1 MGVPLHARL
10 HARGRRHWLVATL
23 ASAVVAGA
31 AADAVAARAV
41 TAATVKHGGAT
52 GELELVTMY
61 DDGQNGDAEAADG
74 VFTAKVPSYDDEL
87 PRYVFSLTLTTQDAE
102 EEPDVGETPTTLVI
116 NELMASNDTA
126 VADPQGDYDDWIEL
140 LNTGTEDI
148 DLSGM
153 YLSDKTSN
161 PLKWRFP
168 EGTTIAAGA
177 YLLVW
182 ADDDAGDSPGLHT
195 NFRLSSGGENVVLSD
210 IDARNNAVIDS
221 VEFPALGADVAY
233 GRSPEGTGA
242 FQTLDTASPGEAR
255 PVTPQVTI
263 AADGAVTEGGTATFT
278 VTARPAPTAALTV
291 NVAVTQGAS
300 DDYLPSS
307 PPTSVTVPADATETT
322 LSVAVPD
329 DDVAEDDGVMTAT
342 IESGAGY
349 DVSTPA
355 TATLAVRDDDSG
367 ASATVVI
374 NELMASNDTTAA
386 DPQGDYDDWI
396 ELYNLSSGSVD
407 LSGMYLSDDRDEPKK
422 WEFPAGT
429 TIAASGRLLVWA
441 DDDGDDSPGL
451 HTSFKLSAG
460 GESVVLSDTD
470 ANSNAVLDSVDY
482 PELETDQS
490 YGRDPEGTGPFRI
503 LDAASPGTAPLASA
517 DATLASLSLTGV
529 DFAFASA
536 TRSYAAEVA
545 HAVSTTTVEAETT
558 DADAQVAFEPAD
570 ADGLTEGHQV
580 ALGVGATAVTAT
592 VTAADGTTTQTYTV
606 TVTRAGSADAA
617 LASLSLTGVDIGTFD
632 AATLGYAGTTEASTT
647 TVAAAA
653 RDAGAEVAIAPAD
666 ADEFTA
672 GHQVSLAVGASAVTA
687 TVTATDGATTRA
699 YTVTVTRI
707 GENDAG
713 LESLALSDV
722 DIGTF
727 DTATLAYTG
736 TTTASTTTVT
746 AVPKHS
752 GARAAITPADAD
764 GTTVDH
770 EVSLAVG
777 ETTLTVKVT
786 AADGTTTKTYTVA
799 VTRADVGETP
809 TTLVINEVMASNDA
823 TLADPQGEYDDWIEF
838 MNTGAESIDLAGM
851 YLSDDRAEPLKWQF
865 PAGATIAA
873 GGYLLVW
880 ADDDDGATP
889 GLHASFKLSGKGE
902 SVVLSDID
910 ARGNVVID
918 SVDYPALEDDQS
930 YGRSPDG
937 TGDFGL
943 LDVASPGAAAAAVP
957 EVSIAADGPATEGGT
972 ASFTVTAK
980 PAPTAALTV
989 NVAVTQGASDDYLPA
1004 LPPTSV
1010 AFVADAGEATLW
1022 VALPDDALSEANGVL
1037 TATLATGT
1045 GYALSTPAAAS
1056 LTVRDDDGGAVTL
1069 AVNELMASNDTTAAD
1084 PQGEYDDWIE
1094 LYNLSSQSIDLA
1106 GMYLSDDR
1114 EEPKKWQFP
1123 AGATIA
1129 ASSRLLV
1136 WADDDDG
1143 ETPGLHTNFKLSG
1156 KGESVVLSDTDANSN
1171 AVIDAVDYPELETD
1185 QSYGRDP
1192 EGTGPFRI
1200 LDAASP
1206 GTMPAAS
1213 DDATLASLAL
1223 TGVDFAFASA
1233 TTTYAA
1239 AVAHAVE
1246 STTVT
1251 ARTSHADAEVAIA
1264 PADADGATP
1273 EHQVA
1278 LAVGD
1283 TVVTVTVT
1291 AADGATTETYT
1302 VTVTRAKSDDA
1313 TLASLALAGVDFGT
1327 FASGTTTYAA
1337 QVANDVESTTVAAD
1351 ATHDD
1356 ARVDIAPG
1364 DADAVAPGHQVSL
1377 AVGDTRI
1384 AVTVT
1389 AADGAA
1395 TATYTVTVTRVGSAD
1410 AALSSL
1416 SLTGVDLGSF
1426 DPATLTYS
1434 AVTELSTLT
1443 VAASAAGAG
1452 ATVSVPGGTRDAD
1465 GNWPVPLAEGDNE
1478 IAVTVTAQDGTT
1490 RTYTVSVRR
1499 APAGT
1504 ATCRDGT
1511 ALADPEGNP
1520 GLVRDCETLLSLKD
1534 ELDPT
1539 GDMNWGDQPG
1549 FRRLDLGEWDTVAVR
1564 DGRVRGIAWD
1574 GTDSSISLRG
1584 VLPAALGELDALE
1597 VLRLDSHGLRGG
1609 LPASLGRLSR
1619 LEVLDLG
1626 YNWWMDEEPL
1636 PAWLGELTSLR
1647 RVRLHAHAPG
1657 TVPDSWSS
1665 LTRLEDLEL
1674 YAPTGATG
1682 AAGPVASWL
1691 GDLPALRRLVLLQR
1705 RSTGRIPLSLARE
1718 FDELDLRMNA
1728 LAGCV
1733 PAQLAES
1740 ENARASEQGLGA
1752 GRYRLPACALSVDAG
1767 AGGEV
1772 SAGATAELSATA
1784 SGHHGD
1790 ATLVWSWT
1798 QESGPSV
1805 ALTDAGTATP
1815 SFAVP
1820 ARGAADA
1827 EFAFSVSVHD
1837 AEATSG
1843 SATATVAYRLPG
1855 FAGTAAPAV
1864 SGPVSHAVVE
1874 GDTAVATLAATDADT
1889 AAERLSWR
1897 LSGGSDASH
1906 FALGGSGSLSFVSA
1920 KDYEAP
1926 DDADGDGTYAVSVEV
1941 SDGLRSA
1948 TADLTV
1954 ALVNRNEA
1962 PTAEA
1967 GPDQSD
1973 VSAGATVTLSGSVTD
1988 PDAGDALSHAW
1999 TQVSGASVELSSPG
2013 SASATF
2019 AAPASGGAL
2028 TFRLRATDAGGLWGE
2043 DETTVTV
2050 LASADARLR
2059 SLALSD
2065 VDFGAFD
2072 AETLSYAAAVEGEV
2086 ESTTVAAAAWEPAA
2100 RVEISPSDADG
2111 GAADHQVALA
2121 VGETVV
2127 SVTVTAAD
2135 GTTTR
2140 TYAVTV
2146 TRVSLVSWGD
2156 RLSALDVELDGIG
2169 IASGVWSDGDTVWV
2183 SDWEDPAVRAYAL
2196 AGGARRSG
2204 KDLTELPATRAAG
2217 LWSDGSTLWVADFSG
2232 AAVHARDLSTGAAA
2246 SGGLADLDDDGNATP
2261 TGVWSDGA
2269 TLWVSDYYDRKA
2281 YAYARSDGARTS
2293 SRDVALSGVGRA
2305 FGLWSA
2311 GGTLLAADWT
2321 GGRVR
2326 AYRLSDGTR
2335 LADLDI
2341 DTKAAGNAK
2350 PMGLWSD
2357 GETLWVSDEQD
2368 DRLYAYAVP
2377 APSGQDAKSVA
2388 RFAIPDAALSAALG
2402 AALDAQGGS
2411 RDPGALTSLDLSDL
2425 GIADLTGIEAATA
2438 LRTLDVSGNAVV
2450 DLGPL
2455 SRLHALAELD
2465 VGRNLHLRDLAP
2477 LASLRNLR
2485 VLRASDN
2492 AIADVSPLG
2501 RLTGLAELDLSGNM
2515 IRDASPLAALGG
2527 LSRLDLGDNAVADL
2541 APLAGLGAGVVLGLD
2556 AQLALPASSPTA
2568 YFADAQLRAVVAAA
2582 LGKVP
2587 DAVVTEAE
2595 LGLLTALDAPVPGLA
2610 DLRDLGRATRL
2621 RALRLEGGRIADLWP
2636 LAELGGLRRLGLP
2649 GNAVRD
2655 VTALAG
2661 LGGLRVLDLSGN
2673 AVSDLRPLSGLAL
2686 LEHLDMGGNP
2696 VEDVSV
2702 LGDLEGLVWLRV
2714 PDAGGV
2720 PAERLARL
2728 RWLSDG
2734 ACDTCPADDK

>member
-1 MGVPLHARL
+1 MGVAGNGLRAR
-10 HARGRRHWLVATL
+10 AAWCRAAL
-23 ASAVVAGA
+23 ALALSAALGTA
-31 AADAVAARAV
+31 AAAGGTGTTDAGVCGRSPAVAAAIAAV
-41 TAATVKHGGAT
+41 AGEDCGDIDAADLHGVLALDLSGHSLGSIAANDFGGLVRLRELDLSDNALTSLPEGVFDDLGVLDTLGLADNALASLPTGAFDSLLALRT
-52 GELELVTMY
+52 LTLHGNALATLP
-61 DDGQNGDAEAADG
+61 DG
-74 VFTAKVPSYDDEL
+74 VFDEL
-87 PRYVFSLTLTTQDAE
+87 LLLETLTLH
-102 EEPDVGETPTTLVI
+102 GNGL
-116 NELMASNDTA
+116 ASLPDTA
-126 VADPQGDYDDWIEL
+126 GLFDALSPFWGLPLDGPGDPPRGAEALRRFVAEAEIDSVEGFVAALPASHKRNFVMVYESLGLGAEFVSREHPRMISWGADGRFLFAWTTDPDAAAPFG
-140 LNTGTEDI
+140 TGVEF
-148 DLSGM
+148 L
-153 YLSDKTSN
+153 
-161 PLKWRFP
+161 
-168 EGTTIAAGA
+168 IAAGA
-177 YLLVW
+177 TW
-182 ADDDAGDSPGLHT
+182 DAGVVDFSGEAPTIVRPESCASCHGELLKPVWGSNSWLLGDDPTDVPEEAYAGTEEHAWRDAEVWSATSALMASENARIAPMDFAASTLAEGDARRLRPFATVAEEFGAAVGRRHAEVQFRSVLARDDSDRLLQRLSCRPSSPYSTYYEELLLPPKEDWRPSFVPALHRNVGAVGGLRLWTYFHFGSMGHA
-195 NFRLSSGGENVVLSD
+195 FRLRAYGHWWRNREALRALFAETSNRHLRDDLRQGGFVGTLPDLHFHEPGTALMEDELIRALRQSFGHGSSLNVEVGKTAYRPEGRSRVDQDRRVRVDDYALPPYRAMVGGMEAALCDASYLRNAAPSMAAASELRDEGSRIEVEVWYPSHVGADLYADSIRVYVTNGIVTVKRV
-210 IDARNNAVIDS
+210 IDAPPPQPRGEDS
-221 VEFPALGADVAY
+221 GYFLRIKPDADAEWVGVEVPPYRPRSAGAMVPGGSWKISTATGDVLPSADASLLGLVVSGADVGWFDPAKTAY
-233 GRSPEGTGA
+233 
-242 FQTLDTASPGEAR
+242 TARAPHGQEETTVAPTKSHFG
-255 PVTPQVTI
+255 
-263 AADGAVTEGGTATFT
+263 ATFEIT
-278 VTARPAPTAALTV
+278 PADANADRWGHQVALPVGDTEIE
-291 NVAVTQGAS
+291 VAVTAEDGETTATYAVTVTRAAS
-300 DDYLPSS
+300 DDAML
-307 PPTSVTVPADATETT
+307 
-322 LSVAVPD
+322 
-329 DDVAEDDGVMTAT
+329 
-342 IESGAGY
+342 AG
-349 DVSTPA
+349 
-355 TATLAVRDDDSG
+355 
-367 ASATVVI
+367 
-374 NELMASNDTTAA
+374 
-386 DPQGDYDDWI
+386 
-396 ELYNLSSGSVD
+396 
-407 LSGMYLSDDRDEPKK
+407 
-422 WEFPAGT
+422 
-429 TIAASGRLLVWA
+429 
-441 DDDGDDSPGL
+441 
-451 HTSFKLSAG
+451 
-460 GESVVLSDTD
+460 
-470 ANSNAVLDSVDY
+470 
-482 PELETDQS
+482 
-490 YGRDPEGTGPFRI
+490 
-503 LDAASPGTAPLASA
+503 
-517 DATLASLSLTGV
+517 LSLTGV
-529 DFAFASA
+529 DLGTFAS
-536 TRSYAAEVA
+536 
-545 HAVSTTTVEAETT
+545 
-558 DADAQVAFEPAD
+558 
-570 ADGLTEGHQV
+570 
-580 ALGVGATAVTAT
+580 
-592 VTAADGTTTQTYTV
+592 GTTSY
-606 TVTRAGSADAA
+606 SA
-617 LASLSLTGVDIGTFD
+617 
-632 AATLGYAGTTEASTT
+632 
-647 TVAAAA
+647 
-653 RDAGAEVAIAPAD
+653 
-666 ADEFTA
+666 
-672 GHQVSLAVGASAVTA
+672 
-687 TVTATDGATTRA
+687 
-699 YTVTVTRI
+699 
-707 GENDAG
+707 
-713 LESLALSDV
+713 
-722 DIGTF
+722 
-727 DTATLAYTG
+727 
-736 TTTASTTTVT
+736 
-746 AVPKHS
+746 
-752 GARAAITPADAD
+752 
-764 GTTVDH
+764 
-770 EVSLAVG
+770 
-777 ETTLTVKVT
+777 
-786 AADGTTTKTYTVA
+786 
-799 VTRADVGETP
+799 
-809 TTLVINEVMASNDA
+809 
-823 TLADPQGEYDDWIEF
+823 
-838 MNTGAESIDLAGM
+838 
-851 YLSDDRAEPLKWQF
+851 
-865 PAGATIAA
+865 
-873 GGYLLVW
+873 
-880 ADDDDGATP
+880 
-889 GLHASFKLSGKGE
+889 
-902 SVVLSDID
+902 
-910 ARGNVVID
+910 
-918 SVDYPALEDDQS
+918 
-930 YGRSPDG
+930 
-937 TGDFGL
+937 
-943 LDVASPGAAAAAVP
+943 
-957 EVSIAADGPATEGGT
+957 
-972 ASFTVTAK
+972 
-980 PAPTAALTV
+980 
-989 NVAVTQGASDDYLPA
+989 NVA
-1004 LPPTSV
+1004 
-1010 AFVADAGEATLW
+1010 
-1022 VALPDDALSEANGVL
+1022 
-1037 TATLATGT
+1037 
-1045 GYALSTPAAAS
+1045 
-1056 LTVRDDDGGAVTL
+1056 
-1069 AVNELMASNDTTAAD
+1069 NDM
-1084 PQGEYDDWIE
+1084 
-1094 LYNLSSQSIDLA
+1094 S
-1106 GMYLSDDR
+1106 
-1114 EEPKKWQFP
+1114 
-1123 AGATIA
+1123 
-1129 ASSRLLV
+1129 
-1136 WADDDDG
+1136 
-1143 ETPGLHTNFKLSG
+1143 
-1156 KGESVVLSDTDANSN
+1156 
-1171 AVIDAVDYPELETD
+1171 
-1185 QSYGRDP
+1185 
-1192 EGTGPFRI
+1192 
-1200 LDAASP
+1200 
-1206 GTMPAAS
+1206 
-1213 DDATLASLAL
+1213 
-1223 TGVDFAFASA
+1223 
-1233 TTTYAA
+1233 
-1239 AVAHAVE
+1239 

-1302 VTVTRAKSDDA
+1302 VTVTRAKSADA

-1327 FASGTTTYAA
+1327 FASGTRSYAA
-1337 QVANDVESTTVAAD
+1337 QVANDVESTTVEAD
-1351 ATHDD
+1351 ATDDD

-1364 DADAVAPGHQVSL
+1364 DADAVAPGHQVAL
-1377 AVGDTRI
+1377 AVGAT
-1384 AVTVT
+1384 AVTATVT

-1465 GNWPVPLAEGDNE
+1465 GNWTVPLAEGDNE

-1490 RTYTVSVRR
+1490 RTYTVTVRR

-1784 SGHHGD
+1784 AGHHGD

-1820 ARGAADA
+1820 VRGAADA
-1827 EFAFSVSVHD
+1827 EFAFSVTVHD

-1843 SATATVAYRLPG
+1843 RATATVTHRLPG
-1855 FAGTAAPAV
+1855 FAGTAAPVV
-1864 SGPVSHAVVE
+1864 SGPVLHAVVE

-1941 SDGLRSA
+1941 SDGLRSGSA
-1948 TADLTV
+1948 SLSV

-1973 VSAGATVTLSGSVTD
+1973 VAAGATVTLSGSATD
-1988 PDAGDALSHAW
+1988 PDAGDALTYAW
-1999 TQVSGASVELSSPG
+1999 TQVSGASVELSS
-2013 SASATF
+2013 SAAASATF

-2043 DETTVTV
+2043 DETTVSV

-2146 TRVSLVSWGD
+2146 TRVSPVSWGD
-2156 RLSALDVELDGIG
+2156 RLAERDVELDGIG

-2246 SGGLADLDDDGNATP
+2246 SGGLADLDDAGNATP
-2261 TGVWSDGA
+2261 TGVWSDGT

-2673 AVSDLRPLSGLAL
+2673 AVSDVRPLARLRS
-2686 LEHLDMGGNP
+2686 LERLDLGGNP
-2696 VEDVSV
+2696 VGDAGA

-2714 PDAGGV
+2714 PDARGV
-2720 PAERLARL
+2720 PVQRLLNL
-2728 RWLSDG
+2728 RRLSDDAG
-2734 ACDTCPADDK
+2734 AAGERDGVTRR